1 MDEHRNIKLNKKNIR
16 SSIRSRKRQNNPV
29 KIWIFRSL
37 SVLLS
42 LLFLM
47 SCIFLGYQIQGRRE
61 FAKNKVVETTRE
73 NQPGDGNL
81 KETTR
86 AEDSSAPEAAN
97 IRKLN
102 LIGGQGEKIGV
113 SLPNQFRER
122 WTRFSKYFSETLKAA
137 GYTPMVNFALKR
149 PDKQIFQEP
158 EIAVDKIAAQQIA
171 DLKTLYEEGCKVI
184 FVAPVE
190 VSSLQE
196 VLTEIRDHGVTVIA
210 INQLPMETTG
220 LNYLIGYDDMSVG
233 QTEAEYVLK
242 ALKLTGQS
250 KESESADQNGVIEEA
265 RRIEIFAGDPM
276 DRSLWFRIPG
286 MMETLFPY
294 MDDGRLSIPSGQKEM
309 EQFTVEALSD
319 RQEKANAKLR
329 MAEILKKYYSNG
341 KELNAV
347 LCTDDLLAEGVSEA
361 ITEAMAAG
369 TYTGSRPVIT
379 GDGGD
384 EATINALR
392 GGTQTMTIFRN
403 PETLSGILTE
413 AADRILHGQE
423 PEINDTETYQNG
435 SMIVPAYRMKPTA
448 LTKENLEKE
457 YVEPGF
463 ALTAEIID

>member
-1 MDEHRNIKLNKKNIR
+1 MDEHRNIKLSKKNIR

-137 GYTPMVNFALKR
+137 GYKPMVSYALKR

-158 EIAVDKIAAQQIA
+158 EIAVDKIGAQQIA

-184 FVAPVE
+184 FVAPFE

-210 INQLPMETTG
+210 INQLPMDTTG

-242 ALKLTGQS
+242 ALKLTGQA
-250 KESESADQNGVIEEA
+250 ESSAKNETIEGA
-265 RRIEIFAGDPM
+265 RTMEIFAGDPM

-294 MDDGRLSIPSGQKEM
+294 IDDGRLSIPSGQKEL

-361 ITEAMAAG
+361 ITEAMEAG

-384 EATINALR
+384 ESTINAIR
-392 GGTQTMTIFRN
+392 GGTQTMTVFRN